1 MGAHFDDIE
10 RQARSLPLKEKAAL
24 ARVLIQ
30 ELDTSVDADAE
41 QLWIVEAHRR
51 YDAYLKGE
59 LEALLG
65 DEVMNRTRSR
75 VAAKC
80 L

>member
-1 MGAHFDDIE
+1 MCVMNED
-10 RQARSLPLKEKAAL
+10 
-24 ARVLIQ
+24 
-30 ELDTSVDADAE
+30 LDTSVDANVG
-41 QLWIVEAHRR
+41 QLWIEEAQRR

-59 LEALLG
+59 LEALEG
-65 DEVMNRTRSR
+65 DDVMNRARSR

>member
-1 MGAHFDDIE
+1 MNED
-10 RQARSLPLKEKAAL
+10 
-24 ARVLIQ
+24 
-30 ELDTSVDADAE
+30 LDTSVDADAE
-41 QLWIVEAHRR
+41 QVWIEEAQRR

-59 LEALLG
+59 LEALEG
-65 DEVMNRTRSR
+65 DDVMNRARSR